1 MRFGFFKQPL
11 NYFAQ
16 YPLTDN
22 FTLGTTPDKFTMT
35 CRIPTGLYE
44 VANKT
49 YVDTAVSTATVGSI
63 IAVYRIQKSDGTGW
77 ATSSPDATQL
87 SVVKLTGGAD
97 FWFTNTA
104 TFYRGTNN
112 MGLVMSTAAGFTLS

>member
-1 MRFGFFKQPL
+1 
-11 NYFAQ
+11 
-16 YPLTDN
+16 
-22 FTLGTTPDKFTMT
+22 MT
-35 CRIPTGLYE
+35 CRNPTGLFE